1 MGELDF
7 LIADKEK
14 AVIDSLDLP
23 DNAVE

>member
-1 MGELDF
+1 VGELDF